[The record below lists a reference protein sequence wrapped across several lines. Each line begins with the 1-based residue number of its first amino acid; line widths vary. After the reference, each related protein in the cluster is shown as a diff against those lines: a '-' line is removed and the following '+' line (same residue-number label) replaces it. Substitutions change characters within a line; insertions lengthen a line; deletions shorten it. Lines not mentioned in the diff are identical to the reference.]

1 GGGVGGPGRLHDAR
15 QDHVDSRTNHLFGES
30 RQALKAALGPSI
42 FPLEVAALDVAVRAH
57 PFLKGSGELGR
68 RRGRAS
74 SKHTDPSRRLV
85 QCLGERWERRCRR
98 RDRRAAEQRDELAP
112 LHSITSSARPTSGS
126 GTLRPSALAVFRLMI
141 NSILVVCWTGRSPGF
156 SPLRILPT

>member
-98 RDRRAAEQRDELAP
+98 RDRRAAEERDEVAAV
-112 LHSITSSARPTSGS
+112 HSITSSARASTEEGIA
-126 GTLRPSALAVFRLMI
+126 RPSAFAALRLTT
-141 NSILVVCWTGRSPGF
+141 SSYLVGACTCRSAGF
-156 SPLRILPT
+156 PPLRMRST